1 MNAAEQAVRKI
12 TESPS
17 SDNCPASQLS
27 PDQRK
32 DLAIQM
38 ITGNESV
45 TELSKQNGVSRK
57 FLYKQA
63 EKAHE
68 AIDLAFCEKEDEGEE
83 KVLFHIPVTKSWLR
97 QVVLALVLICHSSY
111 RGVAQFFRSILDT
124 SVSVGT
130 VHNIVK
136 EVVPKARQINDS
148 QDLSPVKVG
157 ANDEI
162 FQGGMPVLAGVDV
175 ASTYCYLLACEKH
188 RDAETW
194 GIHLLDLAEQG
205 LKPDYIVADAGKGL
219 RAGQALAWP
228 GVPCFGDVFH
238 ALSDFRKLGTFL
250 DNRAYGAIK
259 ALESVEKQMIR
270 AKKHSQGNK
279 LSKKLGNA
287 KENEEKYVSLAQDVS
302 ALFDWLRSDILS
314 LSGQE
319 LPARRELFDFVV
331 GELRKLEPLCAH
343 RIGPVRRSLENQRDD
358 LLGFVTVLDDKLME
372 ISRQS
377 DVPLRLVR
385 AVCELQGMDE
395 SSQTRWEREARVR
408 EQLKGQFYKVEQA
421 VVQAMNETPRA
432 SSMIENFNG
441 RLRNYFFLRRT
452 LGSHYLDLL
461 RFFLNHRTFMRS
473 ERAERVGKSPAE
485 LLTGQ
490 KHSHWLELLGFT
502 LFRRQTA

>member
-1 MNAAEQAVRKI
+1 
-12 TESPS
+12 
-17 SDNCPASQLS
+17 
-27 PDQRK
+27 
-32 DLAIQM
+32 
-38 ITGNESV
+38 
-45 TELSKQNGVSRK
+45 LSKQNGVSRR

-63 EKAHE
+63 TKANE
-68 AIDLAFCEKEDEGEE
+68 AIDLAFCDKEDEDGDGE
-83 KVLFHIPVTKSWLR
+83 KVLFYIPVTKSWLR
-97 QVVLALVLICHSSY
+97 QVVLALVLICRSSY
-111 RGVAQFFRSILDT
+111 RGVVEFFRSILDT
-124 SVSVGT
+124 SMSTGT
-130 VHNIVK
+130 VHNVVK
-136 EVVPKARQINDS
+136 EVVPTAQQINDS
-148 QDLSPVKVG
+148 QDLSPIRVG
-157 ANDEI
+157 ANDEM

-205 LKPDYIVADAGKGL
+205 LKPDHIIADAGKGL

-238 ALSDFRKLGTFL
+238 ALSDFRKLLTFL

-287 KENEEKYVSLAQDVS
+287 KENEENYVNLAQDVS

-314 LSGQE
+314 LAGRD
-319 LPARRELFDFVV
+319 PATRRELFDFVV
-331 GELRKLEPLCAH
+331 EELHKLEPLCAY

-358 LLGFVTVLDDKLME
+358 LLGFVTVLDDKLKE
-372 ISRQS
+372 ISRQF
-377 DVPLRLVR
+377 DIALHPVR

-395 SSQTRWEREARVR
+395 GSQIRWEHEARVR
-408 EQLKGQFYKVEQA
+408 EQLKGQFYNVEQA
-421 VVQAMNETPRA
+421 VIQAMNETPRA
-432 SSMIENFNG
+432 SSMIENLNG

-461 RFFLNHRTFMRS
+461 RFFLNHRIFMRS
-473 ERAERVGKSPAE
+473 ERANRAGKSPAE